1 MGADAHAK
9 LRLAIGFVK
18 DHASVGKAILN
29 KKSGLSEIEIAIIR
43 ATGHDNS
50 PVDDKHMH
58 EILFLVSNS
67 PDSILFLAERIS
79 RRLNRTRDRH
89 VALKALM
96 LTHRLLRGGN
106 HGFERQLRSAHFT
119 GHLQMSPGWWFSRSS
134 DPLVCFLHK
143 YAAYLNERMGWI
155 INPGGKLEP
164 VKAPGLDFGCYRE
177 RSLEL
182 VFHRLPKC
190 QLFIDKVLEFSPYD
204 DLPSDRLAQ
213 AAMCNTLKES
223 FQVYMA
229 FCEGVAALMNMFF
242 DLTPPAR
249 VIACDILKKASQQS
263 VKLQELYGKCRRTI
277 RIRNLEYPSVEVMTL
292 DHVKALEEC
301 LSNIPTGV
309 CSSLKST
316 SISKRLLHSGLDKF
330 DDVRVKMEWKE
341 REDARLKKGLTYSSA
356 TFVSWTMETK
366 ISNVWVVFEDEAT
379 MDSS

>member
-1 MGADAHAK
+1 MGAAAHAK
-9 LRLAIGFVK
+9 LRLAIGYVK
-18 DHASVGKAILN
+18 DHASVGKAVLN

-43 ATGHDNS
+43 ATRHDNS
-50 PVDDKHMH
+50 PVDDKYMH

-67 PDSILFLAERIS
+67 PDSTLFLAERIS
-79 RRLNRTRDRH
+79 QRLNRTRDCH
-89 VALKALM
+89 VALKALL

-106 HGFERQLRSAHFT
+106 HGFERQLRSAHFS
-119 GHLQMSPGWWFSRSS
+119 GHLQMSPGRSFTTS
-134 DPLVCFLHK
+134 FDPLVCFLHK

-164 VKAPGLDFGCYRE
+164 VMSPGLDFGCYRE

-190 QLFIDKVLEFSPYD
+190 QLFIDKVLECSPYD
-204 DLPSDRLAQ
+204 DFPSDRLAQ

-223 FQVYMA
+223 FQVYTA
-229 FCEGVAALMNMFF
+229 FREGVTALVNMFF
-242 DLTPPAR
+242 DLTLPAR
-249 VIACDILKKASQQS
+249 VIACDILKRASQQS
-263 VKLQELYGKCRRTI
+263 GKLEELYGKCKRTI
-277 RIRNLEYPSVEVMTL
+277 RIRNLEYPSVEVTTM

-309 CSSLKST
+309 CNSLKST
-316 SISKRLLHSGLDKF
+316 SISKRLLHSGMDKLDE
-330 DDVRVKMEWKE
+330 VTVKMEWKE
-341 REDARLKKGLTYSSA
+341 REEARLKKGLSYSSA

-366 ISNVWVVFEDEAT
+366 ISNVWVVFEDEDS

>member
-1 MGADAHAK
+1 MGAIANAK
-9 LRLAIGFVK
+9 LRLAVGFVK

-43 ATGHDNS
+43 ATGHDNG
-50 PVDDKHMH
+50 PVDDKYMH

-79 RRLNRTRDRH
+79 RRLNTTRDRH
-89 VALKALM
+89 VALKALL

-106 HGFERQLRSAHFT
+106 HGFERQLRGTHFS
-119 GHLQMSPGWWFSRSS
+119 GHLQMSPGPWFTRST
-134 DPLVCFLHK
+134 DPLVCFLHR

-164 VKAPGLDFGCYRE
+164 VMTPGLDFGCYRE

-190 QLFIDKVLEFSPYD
+190 QLFIDKVLECSPYD
-204 DLPSDRLAQ
+204 DLSSDRLAQ

-223 FQVYMA
+223 FQVHTA
-229 FCEGVAALMNMFF
+229 FCEGVTALVNMFF
-242 DLTPPAR
+242 DLTLPAR

-263 VKLQELYGKCRRTI
+263 LKLQELYGKCKRTI
-277 RIRNLEYPSVEVMTL
+277 RIRNLEYPSVKVMTM
-292 DHVKALEEC
+292 DHIKALEEC
-301 LSNIPTGV
+301 SSNIPTRI
-309 CSSLKST
+309 CNSLKRT
-316 SISKRLLHSGLDKF
+316 SISKQHLHSGMDKLDE
-330 DDVRVKMEWKE
+330 VMVKTEWKE
-341 REDARLKKGLTYSSA
+341 REDARLKTGLSYSST

-366 ISNVWVVFEDEAT
+366 ISNVWVVFEDEDT